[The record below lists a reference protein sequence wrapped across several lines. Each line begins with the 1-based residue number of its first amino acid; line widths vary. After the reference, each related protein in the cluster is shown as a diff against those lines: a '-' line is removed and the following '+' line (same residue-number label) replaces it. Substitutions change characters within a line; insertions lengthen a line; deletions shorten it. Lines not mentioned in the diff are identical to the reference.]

1 LLQSLDATPGGRT
14 AAWRVEYGLGDNPT
28 TFTAVT
34 TNPATLTT
42 NLGTFASTP
51 VTVSFGTALNN
62 LNQKVWIRIVTLSAT
77 TGSGNRPSS
86 AIDDVQLTWN

>member
-14 AAWRVEYGLGDNPT
+14 TAWRVEYGLGDSPT
-28 TFTAVT
+28 TFTTVT
-34 TNPATLTT
+34 TNPAMLTT
-42 NLGTFASTP
+42 NLGTFASTA
-51 VTVSFGTALNN
+51 VAVNFGTALNN
-62 LNQKVWIRIVTLSAT
+62 LNQKVWIRIVTLAAT